1 MQGVNL
7 SDVFIYDSNPSGRLK
22 SNNSSKLALHLHR
35 NDNFSEGKWIS
46 SLLQPL
52 KVSIASEYKAR
63 ISQGKYSMGNIM
75 NMKNFLK
82 KLWNTV
88 DAFCLFLSLNLIRQ
102 LWMAIENHQQ
112 EHLPVKEY

>member
-52 KVSIASEYKAR
+52 KVSIASEYNYASEYKAR
-63 ISQGKYSMGNIM
+63 ISQGKYSMGNIT

-82 KLWNTV
+82 KL
-88 DAFCLFLSLNLIRQ
+88 
-102 LWMAIENHQQ
+102 
-112 EHLPVKEY
+112 